1 MYSIQNI
8 TLSYTVYS
16 SHHSQPVTLGEQQRA
31 AHFRSM
37 SPPSTLPPVQPPQTG
52 LGILMGNGNGTTN
65 TNSTS
70 VDQHSRI
77 QADLQERDLQ
87 ASALAAAG
95 MVAVGLQA
103 PPPLVGL
110 PPPASPSN
118 TQLVQGVDYSS
129 TTNVQVHDPLL
140 DDMDLDFANMFDPE
154 SEKDFVS
161 LYFTL
166 LFVYSLLCKYRSTH
180 HYHVILTSNGLS
192 LVPSYLQCH
201 YYILSLYH
209 INSDESRCFDE
220 FKQLGY
226 RSW

>member
-1 MYSIQNI
+1 
-8 TLSYTVYS
+8 
-16 SHHSQPVTLGEQQRA
+16 
-31 AHFRSM
+31 
-37 SPPSTLPPVQPPQTG
+37 
-52 LGILMGNGNGTTN
+52 MGNGNTN
-65 TNSTS
+65 E
-70 VDQHSRI
+70 QHSRI

-129 TTNVQVHDPLL
+129 STNAAAVHDPLL

-161 LYFTL
+161 DFTL
-166 LFVYSLLCKYRSTH
+166 LFAV
-180 HYHVILTSNGLS
+180 
-192 LVPSYLQCH
+192 
-201 YYILSLYH
+201 
-209 INSDESRCFDE
+209 
-220 FKQLGY
+220 
-226 RSW
+226 

>member
-1 MYSIQNI
+1 
-8 TLSYTVYS
+8 
-16 SHHSQPVTLGEQQRA
+16 
-31 AHFRSM
+31 
-37 SPPSTLPPVQPPQTG
+37 
-52 LGILMGNGNGTTN
+52 MGNGNGVATN
-65 TNSTS
+65 AT
-70 VDQHSRI
+70 VDHSRI

-129 TTNVQVHDPLL
+129 STNVQVHDPLL

-161 LYFTL
+161 SDFTL
-166 LFVYSLLCKYRSTH
+166 CSVWYRRLCRS
-180 HYHVILTSNGLS
+180 VLSILTHS
-192 LVPSYLQCH
+192 LTSIQLFFT
-201 YYILSLYH
+201 LYP
-209 INSDESRCFDE
+209 IITDESRCFNKFE
-220 FKQLGY
+220 QLGY